1 MISCVDCENGCN
13 ENFALKT
20 IKEMLFH
27 HQICKQNIKETP
39 LKHCLQCSR
48 VFHKDK
54 LHHCMIN
61 ITSNWKELIKRLTKQ
76 NENSIIR
83 EGVLEEKIN
92 KLEDKVIIL
101 ERIVKSNEIELSQLR
116 QDFQI
121 FKQKFI
127 GLEISK
133 ACLPLAT
140 PCGHESTVYSLLQI
154 DDFLIASGSE
164 DNTIKFWDLKLN
176 KCLFTIKEHKGAVV
190 SLIKLNDGR
199 LASGSY
205 DKTIKLWN
213 LTSKQCVAYTQ

>member
-27 HQICKQNIKETP
+27 HQIWKQNIKETP

-61 ITSNWKELIKRLTKQ
+61 ITSNWKELIKRLAQQ

-140 PCGHESTVYSLLQI
+140 PCGHESTVYSLFQI
-154 DDFLIASGSE
+154 DDFLIEEVKNGPKIE
-164 DNTIKFWDLKLN
+164 IPTISIDDQGFEIRNNCILCCEN
-176 KCLFTIKEHKGAVV
+176 KRDVLFIECSHCYCCFNCL
-190 SLIKLNDGR
+190 
-199 LASGSY
+199 
-205 DKTIKLWN
+205 
-213 LTSKQCVAYTQ
+213 